1 METIIIAILVIANLS
16 DNNNTIDTS
25 KLDSRQANVESEIT
39 EPEPKPTLESI
50 PTVGDKVNTN
60 YFEISLNKVWIDS
73 KIKTGNQF
81 SDIGPEAG
89 NKFLIINI
97 TFKNIDNESR
107 LFSEGSV
114 FIYYNNKIYEFDN
127 TETILAE
134 GWGSFFDQLNPLIS
148 KTTNIV
154 YKIPSEIKGN
164 AVWVPGRNYDEKKFF
179 LGKL

>member
-1 METIIIAILVIANLS
+1 LS
-16 DNNNTIDTS
+16 NNNNTIDAS
-25 KLDSRQANVESEIT
+25 KLDSRQAKVESKTT
-39 EPEPKPTLESI
+39 EPEPGPTLESI
-50 PTVGDKVNTN
+50 PTVGDKLRTD

-81 SDIGPEAG
+81 SDLGPEAG

-107 LFSEGSV
+107 LFSVGSV

-148 KTTNIV
+148 KTTNLV

-164 AVWVPGRNYDEKKFF
+164 AVWIPGRNYDEKKFF